1 MMLTEW
7 GKQLDK
13 SCPLPEYP
21 RPQFVRDSYLSLN
34 GMWQCAFTRDSTV
47 PVQMDTAICVPFS
60 PETPLSG
67 VERTLK
73 PGEYLHFRRTFALPE
88 IFNRGRVFLHF
99 GAVDQMCTVY
109 LNGVQVGG
117 HQGGYTPF
125 TLELTEA
132 LQPGENK
139 LEVSVQDF
147 TDENQYSRG
156 KQKTKR
162 GGIWYSPQSGI
173 WQSVWLES
181 TPVEFLE
188 KVRITPNYDGAAV
201 HFEFFGTDHVRTRI
215 YDGET
220 LVADTTDTDVPL
232 PDFKSWSP
240 ESPFLY
246 QVEFE
251 ACGEVIRSY
260 FGMRKFSV
268 GRDLDGLPRL
278 FLNNKPYFH
287 NGLLDQGYYPDG
299 FLTPPANAAMAY
311 DVTHVKR
318 CGFNMLRK
326 HIKMEPLLW
335 YHYCDVQGIL
345 VWQDMINGGGRS
357 IQTFLLYLPTVL
369 PFVTTEFRDNCYP
382 LFSRTSKTG
391 REWWKRECRETVHQ
405 LYNAPCVS
413 LWVLFNEGW
422 GQFDAREMTEMVRAL
437 DPTRQIDHAS
447 GWYDQGA
454 GDIKSLHNYFRPLK
468 VKPEERAFAFS
479 EYGGYTY
486 PVQEHLYSEKSFG
499 YCTYQNQ
506 VQYQKAM
513 DALAEKI
520 RELTEQ
526 GLAAAVY
533 TQLTDVEE
541 ESNGILTYDRKVRKW
556 EPQEAKD
563 FCPKE

>member
-13 SCPLPEYP
+13 SCPLSEYP

-73 PGEYLHFRRTFALPE
+73 PGEYLHYRRTFALPE
-88 IFNRGRVFLHF
+88 NFNRGRVFLHF

-188 KVRITPNYDGAAV
+188 KVRITPDYDGAAV

-499 YCTYQNQ
+499 YRTYQNQ
-506 VQYQKAM
+506 AQYQKAM

-541 ESNGILTYDRKVRKW
+541 ESNGILTYDRKVCKW

>member
-73 PGEYLHFRRTFALPE
+73 PGEYLHYRRTFALPE
-88 IFNRGRVFLHF
+88 NFNRGRVFLHF

-499 YCTYQNQ
+499 YRTYQNQ
-506 VQYQKAM
+506 TQYQKAM
-513 DALAEKI
+513 NALAEKI

-541 ESNGILTYDRKVRKW
+541 ESNGILTYDRKVCKW

-563 FCPKE
+563 FCSKE

>member
-13 SCPLPEYP
+13 SCPLSEYP

-73 PGEYLHFRRTFALPE
+73 PGEYLHYRRTFALPE
-88 IFNRGRVFLHF
+88 NFNRGRVFLHF

-181 TPVEFLE
+181 TPMEFLE
-188 KVRITPNYDGAAV
+188 KVRITPDYDGAAV

-437 DPTRQIDHAS
+437 DLTRQIDHAS

-499 YCTYQNQ
+499 YRTYQNQ
-506 VQYQKAM
+506 AQYQKAM

-541 ESNGILTYDRKVRKW
+541 ESNGILTYDRKVCKW

-563 FCPKE
+563 FCSKE

>member
-13 SCPLPEYP
+13 SCPLSEYP

-73 PGEYLHFRRTFALPE
+73 PGEYLHYRRTFALPE
-88 IFNRGRVFLHF
+88 NFNRGRVFLHF

-188 KVRITPNYDGAAV
+188 KVRITPDYDGAAV

-232 PDFKSWSP
+232 PDFKPWSP

-499 YCTYQNQ
+499 YRTYQNQ
-506 VQYQKAM
+506 AQYQKAM

-541 ESNGILTYDRKVRKW
+541 ESNGILTYDRKVCKW

>member
-13 SCPLPEYP
+13 SCPLSEYP

-73 PGEYLHFRRTFALPE
+73 PGEYLHYRRTFALPE
-88 IFNRGRVFLHF
+88 NFNRGRVFLHF

-260 FGMRKFSV
+260 FGMRKFSI

-326 HIKMEPLLW
+326 HIKM
-335 YHYCDVQGIL
+335 
-345 VWQDMINGGGRS
+345 
-357 IQTFLLYLPTVL
+357 
-369 PFVTTEFRDNCYP
+369 
-382 LFSRTSKTG
+382 
-391 REWWKRECRETVHQ
+391 
-405 LYNAPCVS
+405 
-413 LWVLFNEGW
+413 
-422 GQFDAREMTEMVRAL
+422 
-437 DPTRQIDHAS
+437 
-447 GWYDQGA
+447 
-454 GDIKSLHNYFRPLK
+454 
-468 VKPEERAFAFS
+468 
-479 EYGGYTY
+479 
-486 PVQEHLYSEKSFG
+486 
-499 YCTYQNQ
+499 
-506 VQYQKAM
+506 
-513 DALAEKI
+513 
-520 RELTEQ
+520 
-526 GLAAAVY
+526 
-533 TQLTDVEE
+533 
-541 ESNGILTYDRKVRKW
+541 
-556 EPQEAKD
+556 
-563 FCPKE
+563 

>member
-1 MMLTEW
+1 M
-7 GKQLDK
+7 DK
-13 SCPLPEYP
+13 SCPLSEYP

-73 PGEYLHFRRTFALPE
+73 PGEYLHYRRTFTLPE
-88 IFNRGRVFLHF
+88 NFNRGRVFLHF

-117 HQGGYTPF
+117 HQGATPLYF
-125 TLELTEA
+125 GADRGPATG
-132 LQPGENK
+132 GEQAGSICAGLYGRK
-139 LEVSVQDF
+139 PVF
-147 TDENQYSRG
+147 PG

-188 KVRITPNYDGAAV
+188 KVRITPDYDGAAV

-232 PDFKSWSP
+232 PDFKPLGP

-299 FLTPPANAAMAY
+299 FLTPTGQCSYGVRCDPCKALRLLICCASTLKWSRFFGIITAM
-311 DVTHVKR
+311 
-318 CGFNMLRK
+318 C
-326 HIKMEPLLW
+326 
-335 YHYCDVQGIL
+335 
-345 VWQDMINGGGRS
+345 
-357 IQTFLLYLPTVL
+357 
-369 PFVTTEFRDNCYP
+369 
-382 LFSRTSKTG
+382 
-391 REWWKRECRETVHQ
+391 
-405 LYNAPCVS
+405 
-413 LWVLFNEGW
+413 
-422 GQFDAREMTEMVRAL
+422 
-437 DPTRQIDHAS
+437 
-447 GWYDQGA
+447 
-454 GDIKSLHNYFRPLK
+454 
-468 VKPEERAFAFS
+468 RAFWC
-479 EYGGYTY
+479 GR
-486 PVQEHLYSEKSFG
+486 
-499 YCTYQNQ
+499 
-506 VQYQKAM
+506 
-513 DALAEKI
+513 I
-520 RELTEQ
+520 
-526 GLAAAVY
+526 
-533 TQLTDVEE
+533 
-541 ESNGILTYDRKVRKW
+541 
-556 EPQEAKD
+556 
-563 FCPKE
+563 